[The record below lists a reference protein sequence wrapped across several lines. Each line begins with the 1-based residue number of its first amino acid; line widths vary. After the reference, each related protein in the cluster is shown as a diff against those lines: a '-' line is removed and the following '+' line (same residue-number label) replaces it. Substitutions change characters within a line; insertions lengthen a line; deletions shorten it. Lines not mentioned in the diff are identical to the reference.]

1 MVGLVIVSH
10 SELIARGVM
19 ELCRQMA
26 PNVPMAA
33 AGGLPGGEIGT
44 DFERIYEAIAS
55 VGGDDGV
62 AVLFD
67 LGSALMTTEMVVE
80 QFEDFPVR
88 LVNAPIG
95 RPYESIFRCPA
106 YTSTKA
112 RRDVYAQISMPD
124 PGGSQDLLRH
134 AEAGGLIG

>member
-1 MVGLVIVSH
+1 MVGIVIVSH
-10 SELIARGVM
+10 SELIAKGVI

-33 AGGLPGGEIGT
+33 AGGLPDGEIGT

-55 VGGDDGV
+55 VGNEDGV

-80 QFEDFPVR
+80 QFEDFPVK
-88 LVNAPIG
+88 LVNAPIVEG
-95 RPYESIFRCPA
+95 AVLAAVTAE
-106 YTSTKA
+106 
-112 RRDVYAQISMPD
+112 
-124 PGGSQDLLRH
+124 GGAALDEVL
-134 AEAGGLIG
+134 AEARSFYDLPKLDR

>member
-44 DFERIYEAIAS
+44 DFERIYEAIES
-55 VGGDDGV
+55 VRCKDGV

-67 LGSALMTTEMVVE
+67 LGSALMTTEMVIE
-80 QFEDFPVR
+80 QFEDIPVR
-88 LVNAPIG
+88 LVNAPIVEG
-95 RPYESIFRCPA
+95 AVLAAVTAE
-106 YTSTKA
+106 
-112 RRDVYAQISMPD
+112 
-124 PGGSQDLLRH
+124 GGAPLDEVL
-134 AEAGGLIG
+134 AEARSFYDLPKLDS

>member
-1 MVGLVIVSH
+1 MVGIVIVSH
-10 SELIARGVM
+10 SELIAKGVI

-55 VGGDDGV
+55 VGNEDGV
-62 AVLFD
+62 AILFD

-88 LVNAPIG
+88 LVNAPIVEG
-95 RPYESIFRCPA
+95 AVLAAVTAE
-106 YTSTKA
+106 
-112 RRDVYAQISMPD
+112 
-124 PGGSQDLLRH
+124 GGAALDEVL
-134 AEAGGLIG
+134 AEARSFYDLPKLDS